1 MQGERAL
8 KTSPP
13 RVLSGTADG
22 GDRDGWIDGGE
33 IEEERLGEGE
43 EEE

>member
-1 MQGERAL
+1 MQGGRAL

-13 RVLSGTADG
+13 RVLSGAADG
-22 GDRDGWIDGGE
+22 GGRDGWIDGGE
-33 IEEERLGEGE
+33 IEEERRGEGE